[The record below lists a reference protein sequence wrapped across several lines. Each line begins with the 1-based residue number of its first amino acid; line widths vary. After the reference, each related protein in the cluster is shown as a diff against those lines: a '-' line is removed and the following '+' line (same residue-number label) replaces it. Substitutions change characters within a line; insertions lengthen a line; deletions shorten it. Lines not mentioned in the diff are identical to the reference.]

1 MFIEYIKMTT
11 SQQEASQVGAFS
23 SMLAFKDH
31 KKRSAGGSIERVIL
45 PAVNGNSFRCSQS
58 IDIVVPGS
66 TEGYMDTHNS
76 YLRFKINYNRT
87 AATAGH
93 RLRLPTNGVYC
104 LFKRVELIASGVTIS
119 SIDEY
124 SKLCNLVLDMDMA
137 DDHRVLSGA
146 VQYGMGANASDDYE
160 NAGQDL
166 SGGSTG
172 AATLYSAEFCF
183 TPIMTALFSATKY
196 LPLMGDQLRLRFT
209 LNDFDNA
216 FISGERAATDV
227 PWAGDS
233 NDVTISP
240 VELIMYKIHLDDLPQ
255 ALVQQNTGNV
265 FSLVLNDFTNSKG
278 TVATGDTSS
287 VFNTGY
293 SYTSLSRILFAFY
306 PSITNVGDR
315 GLVDL
320 ERHKVTRSVSQYC
333 FNVSGKNIPSQKLKG
348 KAGGAEVLQENK
360 ASLHLLGDFQ
370 HTSSIDAKNFNIANH
385 DSSDTDADGET
396 YGAIG
401 SRHYEI
407 DLETLKQYSDEN
419 GYYSG
424 ISTISKNTSVQVE
437 YSAGGSQQCEV
448 NMWAEHQIGLTL
460 DMNGSRTW
468 SVIV

>member
-1 MFIEYIKMTT
+1 VFIEYIKMTT

-45 PAVNGNSFRCSQS
+45 PAVNGNSFRCGQS
-58 IDIVVPGS
+58 IDLVIPGS

-76 YLRFKINYNRT
+76 YLRFKINYDRKTN
-87 AATAGH
+87 TAGH

-124 SKLCNLVLDMDMA
+124 SKLCNLVLDMDMTEN
-137 DDHRVLSGA
+137 HRVGSGA
-146 VQYGMGANASDDYE
+146 VQYGMGASTTQYE
-160 NAGQDL
+160 NAGQDI

-172 AATLYSAEFCF
+172 AVALYSAEFCF
-183 TPIMTALFSATKY
+183 SPVMTALFSATKY

-216 FISGERAATDV
+216 FISGERAGTDV
-227 PWAGDS
+227 AWAGDS
-233 NDVTISP
+233 NNVTISP

-287 VFNTGY
+287 VFNTGF
-293 SYTSLSRILFAFY
+293 SYTSLSRILFAFF
-306 PSITNVGDR
+306 PSITAAADR

-333 FNVSGKNIPSQKLKG
+333 FNVSGKNIPAQKLKG
-348 KAGGAEVLQENK
+348 TAGGAEVLQENK

-370 HTSSIDAKNFNIANH
+370 HNSSVDANSFNINNH
-385 DSSDTDADGET
+385 DGTAALKDGET
-396 YGAIG
+396 YGSIG

-437 YSAGGSQQCEV
+437 YSAAGSQQCEV